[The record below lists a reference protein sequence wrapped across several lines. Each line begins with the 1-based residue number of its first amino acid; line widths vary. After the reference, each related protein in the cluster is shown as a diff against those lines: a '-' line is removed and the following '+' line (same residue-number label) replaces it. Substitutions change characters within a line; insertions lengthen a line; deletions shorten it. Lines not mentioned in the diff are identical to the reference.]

1 MADIHYDDMRD
12 YRFDV
17 ARALCMIFVVAFAH
31 LWAYV
36 YPGVVSVI
44 YLHPALYILSY
55 SCLGLFTFASG
66 YLLGG
71 KYSFGKD
78 GNTKVW
84 PFYKKRVLR
93 IIPLFLL
100 AALALYLIGFNSA
113 RTTLNGVLCISPF
126 TTFRPM
132 TLWYIPVILWCYFIT
147 PLVSRKNFTWRLIS
161 GVGLLLTVWLIS
173 NFIHPIDWRF
183 RFNLLLYLVG
193 LVSAPYINWKFEDRK
208 WIKWLAV
215 VVYVGLLSVTFF
227 KTPNMLFK
235 RTSAFVG
242 VFALLFV
249 CEYIA
254 NMVFRHNASNVV
266 SPIGSL
272 IKNVS
277 YASMA
282 CYMFHRFFFWAGEM
296 IWNPSTVWL
305 KWLYMAGI
313 VFPVM
318 LVLSYF
324 IQFGYDKLIQS
335 FKTENNK

>member
-1 MADIHYDDMRD
+1 MRD

-17 ARALCMIFVVAFAH
+17 ARVLCMSFIVVFVH
-31 LWAYV
+31 LWSYIYPEVTSAIYV
-36 YPGVVSVI
+36 
-44 YLHPALYILSY
+44 HPVFAILTN

-78 GNTKVW
+78 GNTRIW

-100 AALALYLIGFNSA
+100 AAVILYLIGFNSA
-113 RTTLNGVLCISPF
+113 KATLNGVLCISPF
-126 TTFRPM
+126 TTPRPM

-147 PLVSRKNFTWRLIS
+147 PFISRKSFVWRLTIGA
-161 GVGLLLTVWLIS
+161 GVLLIVWFIR
-173 NFIHPIDWRF
+173 NYIHPVDF
-183 RFNLLLYLVG
+183 RFLFNMSLYIVG
-193 LVSAPYINWKFEDRK
+193 LVTAPYLNWKFENRK
-208 WIKWLAV
+208 WIKLVIV
-215 VVYVGLLSVTFF
+215 VFFVGLLSVTFF
-227 KTPNMLFK
+227 KTPNVLFK

-305 KWLYMAGI
+305 KWLYMAGA

-318 LVLSYF
+318 LVLSYY
-324 IQFGYDKLIQS
+324 IQFGYDKLMQG
-335 FKTENNK
+335 FKTEKNK

>member
-17 ARALCMIFVVAFAH
+17 ARALCMPFVVLFVH
-31 LWAYV
+31 LCAYI
-36 YPGVVSVI
+36 YPGLHSVI
-44 YLHPALYILSY
+44 YVHPVFYILSY

-78 GNTKVW
+78 GNTKIW

-100 AALALYLIGFNSA
+100 AALVLWLIGFNSA
-113 RTTLNGVLCISPF
+113 KATLNGVLCISPF
-126 TTFRPM
+126 IKPRPQ

-147 PLVSRKNFTWRLIS
+147 PLISRKNSVWRIIS
-161 GVGLLLTVWLIS
+161 GVGLLFTVWLIS
-173 NFIHPIDWRF
+173 NYIHHIDWRF
-183 RFNLLLYLVG
+183 QYNMLIYLVG
-193 LVSAPYINWKFEDRK
+193 LVTAPFVNWKFEDRK

-215 VVYVGLLSVTFF
+215 VVYVGLLSVTFL
-227 KTPNMLFK
+227 KEPNVLFK

-242 VFALLFV
+242 VFVLLFV

-254 NMVFRHNASNVV
+254 NRVFRHNASNVV

-282 CYMFHRFFFWAGEM
+282 YYMFHRLFFWAGEM
-296 IWNPSTVWL
+296 IWNPSTVWV
-305 KWLYMAGI
+305 KWLYMAGV

-318 LVLSYF
+318 LVLSYY
-324 IQFGYDKLIQS
+324 IQKGYDSIIE
-335 FKTENNK
+335 KTTKKK

>member
-1 MADIHYDDMRD
+1 MNRD

-17 ARALCMIFVVAFAH
+17 ARAICMIYVAAFAH

-36 YPGVVSVI
+36 YTDVKSILHVHPVI
-44 YLHPALYILSY
+44 YILSY

-78 GNTKVW
+78 GNTKIW

-100 AALALYLIGFNSA
+100 AALVLWLIGFNSA
-113 RTTLNGVLCISPF
+113 RATLNGVLCISPF
-126 TTFRPM
+126 IKPRPM

-147 PLVSRKNFTWRLIS
+147 PLISRKNFAWRLVC
-161 GVGLLLTVWLIS
+161 GVGLLLTVWLMRH
-173 NFIHPIDWRF
+173 FIHSIDWRF
-183 RFNLLLYLVG
+183 LFNMLLYLVG
-193 LVSAPYINWKFEDRK
+193 LVSAPYVDWKFENRK

-215 VVYVGLLSVTFF
+215 VVYIGLLSVTFL
-227 KTPNMLFK
+227 KEPNVSFK

-242 VFALLFV
+242 VFVLLFV

-254 NMVFRHNASNVV
+254 NLVFHRSASGEV
-266 SPIGSL
+266 SSMRKL
-272 IKNVS
+272 IINVS

-282 CYMFHRFFFWAGEM
+282 CYMFHRLFFWAGEM
-296 IWNPSTVWL
+296 IWNPSTVWV
-305 KWLYMAGI
+305 KWLYMAGV

-318 LVLSYF
+318 LVLSYY
-324 IQFGYDKLIQS
+324 IQKGYDSIIE
-335 FKTENNK
+335 KTTKKK

>member
-1 MADIHYDDMRD
+1 MRD

-17 ARALCMIFVVAFAH
+17 ARVLCMSFIVVFVH
-31 LWAYV
+31 LWAYIH
-36 YPGVVSVI
+36 PEVI
-44 YLHPALYILSY
+44 SAIYVHPLFAILTN

-78 GNTKVW
+78 GNTRIW

-100 AALALYLIGFNSA
+100 AAVILYLIGFNSA
-113 RTTLNGVLCISPF
+113 KATLNGVLCISPF
-126 TTFRPM
+126 TTPRPM
-132 TLWYIPVILWCYFIT
+132 TLWYIPVILWCYLIT
-147 PLVSRKNFTWRLIS
+147 PFISRKSFAWRLTI
-161 GVGLLLTVWLIS
+161 GVGVLLMAWFIR
-173 NFIHPIDWRF
+173 NYIHPIDF
-183 RFNLLLYLVG
+183 RFLFNMSLYIVG
-193 LVSAPYINWKFEDRK
+193 LVTAPYFNWKFENRK
-208 WIKWLAV
+208 WIKWV
-215 VVYVGLLSVTFF
+215 VVVFFVGLLSVTFF
-227 KTPNMLFK
+227 KTPNVLFK

-296 IWNPSTVWL
+296 IWNPSTFWL
-305 KWLYMAGI
+305 KWLYMAGV

-318 LVLSYF
+318 LVLSYY
-324 IQFGYDKLIQS
+324 IQFGYDKLMQG
-335 FKTENNK
+335 FKTEKNK

>member
-1 MADIHYDDMRD
+1 
-12 YRFDV
+12 
-17 ARALCMIFVVAFAH
+17 MIYVVAFAH

-36 YPGVVSVI
+36 YPDVNSV
-44 YLHPALYILSY
+44 LNVHPVIYILSY

-78 GNTKVW
+78 GNTKIW

-100 AALALYLIGFNSA
+100 AALVLWLIGFNSA
-113 RTTLNGVLCISPF
+113 KATLNGVLCISPF
-126 TTFRPM
+126 IKPRPQ

-147 PLVSRKNFTWRLIS
+147 PLISRKNFAWRLIS
-161 GVGLLLTVWLIS
+161 GVGLLLAVWLIRHFVNS
-173 NFIHPIDWRF
+173 IDWRF
-183 RFNLLLYLVG
+183 LFNMLLYLVG
-193 LVSAPYINWKFEDRK
+193 LVSAPNFNWKFENRN
-208 WIKWLAV
+208 WIKWLV
-215 VVYVGLLSVTFF
+215 VMFFVGLMTLTFF
-227 KTPNMLFK
+227 KTPNVLFK
-235 RTSAFVG
+235 RTAAFVG

-249 CEYIA
+249 CEFIA
-254 NMVFRHNASNVV
+254 NMVFRRNASDEV

-282 CYMFHRFFFWAGEM
+282 CYMFHRLFFWIGEM
-296 IWNPSTVWL
+296 IWNPATVWV
-305 KWLYMAGI
+305 KWLYMAGV

-318 LVLSYF
+318 LVLSYY
-324 IQFGYDKLIQS
+324 IQKGYDLIIE
-335 FKTENNK
+335 KTTKKK

>member
-1 MADIHYDDMRD
+1 MRD

-17 ARALCMIFVVAFAH
+17 ARVLCMSFIVVFVH
-31 LWAYV
+31 LWSYIYPEVTSAIYV
-36 YPGVVSVI
+36 
-44 YLHPALYILSY
+44 HPVFAILTN

-78 GNTKVW
+78 GNTRIW

-100 AALALYLIGFNSA
+100 AAVILYLIGFNSA
-113 RTTLNGVLCISPF
+113 KATLNGVLCISPF
-126 TTFRPM
+126 TTPRPM

-147 PLVSRKNFTWRLIS
+147 PFISRKSFVWRLTI
-161 GVGLLLTVWLIS
+161 GVGVVLIVWFIR
-173 NFIHPIDWRF
+173 NYIHPVDF
-183 RFNLLLYLVG
+183 RFLFNMSLYIVG
-193 LVSAPYINWKFEDRK
+193 LVTAPYFNWKFENRK
-208 WIKWLAV
+208 WIKWV
-215 VVYVGLLSVTFF
+215 VVVFFVGLLSVTFF
-227 KTPNMLFK
+227 KTPNVLFK

-254 NMVFRHNASNVV
+254 NIVFSHNASNVV

-305 KWLYMAGI
+305 KWLYMAGV

-318 LVLSYF
+318 LVLSYY
-324 IQFGYDKLIQS
+324 IQFGYDKLMQG
-335 FKTENNK
+335 FKTEKNK

>member
-1 MADIHYDDMRD
+1 MRD

-17 ARALCMIFVVAFAH
+17 ARVLCMSFIVVFVH
-31 LWAYV
+31 LWSYIYPEVTSAIYV
-36 YPGVVSVI
+36 
-44 YLHPALYILSY
+44 HPVFAILTN

-78 GNTKVW
+78 GNTRIW
-84 PFYKKRVLR
+84 LFYKKRVLR

-100 AALALYLIGFNSA
+100 AAVILYLIGFNSA
-113 RTTLNGVLCISPF
+113 KATLNGVLCISPF
-126 TTFRPM
+126 TTPRPM

-147 PLVSRKNFTWRLIS
+147 PFISRKSFVWRLTIGA
-161 GVGLLLTVWLIS
+161 GVLLIVWFIR
-173 NFIHPIDWRF
+173 NYIHPVDF
-183 RFNLLLYLVG
+183 RFLFNMSLYIVG
-193 LVSAPYINWKFEDRK
+193 LVTAPYLNWKFENRK
-208 WIKWLAV
+208 WIKLVIV
-215 VVYVGLLSVTFF
+215 VFFVGLLSVTFF
-227 KTPNMLFK
+227 KTPNVLFK

-305 KWLYMAGI
+305 KWLYMAGA

-318 LVLSYF
+318 LVLSYY
-324 IQFGYDKLIQS
+324 IQFGYDKLMQG
-335 FKTENNK
+335 FKTEKNK

>member
-1 MADIHYDDMRD
+1 MNRD

-17 ARALCMIFVVAFAH
+17 ARAICMIYVAAFAH

-36 YPGVVSVI
+36 YTDVKSILHVHPVI
-44 YLHPALYILSY
+44 YILSY

-66 YLLGG
+66 YLLGT

-78 GNTKVW
+78 GNTKIW

-100 AALALYLIGFNSA
+100 AALVLWLIGFNSA
-113 RTTLNGVLCISPF
+113 EATLNGVLCISPF
-126 TTFRPM
+126 TKPRPM

-147 PLVSRKNFTWRLIS
+147 PLISRKNFAWRLVC
-161 GVGLLLTVWLIS
+161 GVGLLLTVWLMRH
-173 NFIHPIDWRF
+173 FIHSIDWRF
-183 RFNLLLYLVG
+183 LFNMLLYLVG
-193 LVSAPYINWKFEDRK
+193 LVSAPYVDWKFENRK

-215 VVYVGLLSVTFF
+215 VVYVGLLSVTFL
-227 KTPNMLFK
+227 KEPNVSFK

-242 VFALLFV
+242 VFVLLFV

-254 NMVFRHNASNVV
+254 NLVFHRSASGEV
-266 SPIGSL
+266 SSMRKL
-272 IKNVS
+272 IINVS

-282 CYMFHRFFFWAGEM
+282 CYMFHRLFFWAGEM
-296 IWNPSTVWL
+296 IWNPSTVWV
-305 KWLYMAGI
+305 KWLYMAGV

-318 LVLSYF
+318 LVLSYY
-324 IQFGYDKLIQS
+324 IQKGYDSIIE
-335 FKTENNK
+335 KTTKKK

>member
-1 MADIHYDDMRD
+1 MRD

-17 ARALCMIFVVAFAH
+17 ARVLCMSFIVAFVH
-31 LWAYV
+31 LWAYIHPEV
-36 YPGVVSVI
+36 TSAI
-44 YLHPALYILSY
+44 YVHPVFAILTN

-71 KYSFGKD
+71 KYSFGED
-78 GNTKVW
+78 GNTRIW

-100 AALALYLIGFNSA
+100 AAVILYLIGFNSVKA
-113 RTTLNGVLCISPF
+113 TLNGVLCISPF
-126 TTFRPM
+126 TTPRPM

-147 PLVSRKNFTWRLIS
+147 PFISRKSFAWRLTI
-161 GVGLLLTVWLIS
+161 GAGMLLIVWFIR
-173 NFIHPIDWRF
+173 NYIHPLDF
-183 RFNLLLYLVG
+183 RFLFNMSLYIVG
-193 LVSAPYINWKFEDRK
+193 LVTAPYFNWKFENRK
-208 WIKWLAV
+208 WIKWV
-215 VVYVGLLSVTFF
+215 VVVFFVGLLSVTFL
-227 KTPNMLFK
+227 KTPNVLFK

-305 KWLYMAGI
+305 KWLYMAGV

-318 LVLSYF
+318 LVLSYY
-324 IQFGYDKLIQS
+324 IQFGYDKLMQG
-335 FKTENNK
+335 FKTEKNK

>member
-1 MADIHYDDMRD
+1 MRD
-12 YRFDV
+12 CRFDV
-17 ARALCMIFVVAFAH
+17 ARVLCMSFIVVFVH
-31 LWAYV
+31 LWAYIH
-36 YPGVVSVI
+36 PEVI
-44 YLHPALYILSY
+44 SAIYVHPLFAILTN

-78 GNTKVW
+78 GNTRIW

-100 AALALYLIGFNSA
+100 AAVILYLIGFNSA
-113 RTTLNGVLCISPF
+113 KATLNGVLCISPF
-126 TTFRPM
+126 TTPRPM
-132 TLWYIPVILWCYFIT
+132 TLWYIPVILWCYLIT
-147 PLVSRKNFTWRLIS
+147 PFISRKSFAWRLTI
-161 GVGLLLTVWLIS
+161 GVGVLLMVWFIR
-173 NFIHPIDWRF
+173 NYIHPIDF
-183 RFNLLLYLVG
+183 RFLFNMSLYIVG
-193 LVSAPYINWKFEDRK
+193 LVTAPYFNWKFENRK
-208 WIKWLAV
+208 WIKWV
-215 VVYVGLLSVTFF
+215 VVVFFVGLLSVTFF
-227 KTPNMLFK
+227 KTPNVLFK

-305 KWLYMAGI
+305 KWLYMAGV

-318 LVLSYF
+318 LVLSYY
-324 IQFGYDKLIQS
+324 IQFGYDKLMQG
-335 FKTENNK
+335 FKTEKNK